1 MLENPISGN
10 SNDVLKQLRQ
20 AEFGAHYIIV
30 YYDMMTLRQIYSG
43 YIKAQLEDNN
53 EIVLILP
60 YYETTEMVR
69 SILSGENDNSIEGN
83 IIDVRKYEKEGSLMI
98 IDSVKAYFNSDTDL
112 MSLVEKL
119 AKQAQNSGKSGVS
132 VIAELASFY
141 FLNGIDKLIEY
152 EMSLPTS
159 YDDNIKLKGFCF
171 YHQEDFDKRLSK
183 EQKQNLLE
191 HHGKNLTVVNYD

>member
-1 MLENPISGN
+1 MLGNLISDN

-60 YYETTEMVR
+60 YYETTEVVR
-69 SILSGENDNSIEGN
+69 RILSGENNNGIGGS
-83 IIDVRKYEKEGSLMI
+83 IIDVRKHEKEGSLMI
-98 IDSVKAYFNSDTDL
+98 IDSVKAYFGSETDL
-112 MSLVEKL
+112 MSFIRKL
-119 AKQAQNSGKSGVS
+119 SRQAQNSGKSGVS
-132 VIAELASFY
+132 VIADLASFY
-141 FLNGIDKLIEY
+141 FDNGIDKLIDY
-152 EMSLPTS
+152 EMSLPTK
-159 YDDNIKLKGFCF
+159 YDDEMKLKGFCF

-183 EQKQNLLE
+183 DQKQKLLE
-191 HHGKNLTVVNYD
+191 HHGKHLIVVN